1 MKGAHRRREYE
12 DYVKA
17 RKGRIHSFHPS
28 LFNTF
33 AQTKELGIDVS
44 LAVKKMLPLITVRRG
59 MLTKIRL
66 PDGTHEWLGQGMKD
80 LKVTT
85 VELATSSDSL
95 RLIQQH
101 ITRIE
106 GNLFTQGEP
115 GAAEVVGGVSYRAAP
130 IQMNGSVHRQLAL
143 FSTHPANIKVTTPV
157 THYVGMLRRVVEG
170 QASAQELMDAS
181 DIVAAARL

>member
-33 AQTKELGIDVS
+33 AQIKELGIDVS
-44 LAVKKMLPLITVRRG
+44 LAVKKMLPLIAVRRG

-115 GAAEVVGGVSYRAAP
+115 GAAEVVGGVSHRAAP
-130 IQMNGSVHRQLAL
+130 IQMNVGSSPACSGLHTPCQHQSYHPCHPLCWHAPKSGRGSGFCPRTYGCLRHRCCC
-143 FSTHPANIKVTTPV
+143 
-157 THYVGMLRRVVEG
+157 
-170 QASAQELMDAS
+170 
-181 DIVAAARL
+181 